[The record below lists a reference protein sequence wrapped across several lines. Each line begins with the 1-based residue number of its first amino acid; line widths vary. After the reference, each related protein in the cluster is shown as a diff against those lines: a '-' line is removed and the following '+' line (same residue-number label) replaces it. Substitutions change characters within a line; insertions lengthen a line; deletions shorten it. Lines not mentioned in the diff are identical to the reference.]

1 MGYKV
6 KTAFKKSRPV
16 FIVIIALWI
25 VFGLG
30 IVAPLSVSMV
40 DATIDGVFDFG
51 MCIENVLNNVSDFGG
66 NISKAFSSEYIG
78 TYIKNMVYFAVVLF
92 FFAIVGIMKMFP
104 KHEYSDI
111 EHGSSDW
118 CEGGEQYSILHKSK
132 GILLAE
138 KHYLPVDKRGNT
150 NVLVVGRF
158 RFW

>member
-30 IVAPLSVSMV
+30 IVAPLSVSIV

-51 MCIENVLNNVSDFGG
+51 MCVENLFSNIGNFGENV
-66 NISKAFSSEYIG
+66 SKAFSSEYIG
-78 TYIKNMVYFAVVLF
+78 TYVKNMVYFGIVLIL
-92 FFAIVGIMKMFP
+92 FAIVGVGKMFP

-118 CEGGEQYSILHKSK
+118 CEGGEQYAILSKKK

-138 KHYLPVDKRGNT
+138 NHYLPVDKRGNT